1 MCQIIQVEEEI
12 NLALK
17 AFCTPALVDIEVRRI
32 WLIKQNQETN
42 VTKDRDEQVVSIKN
56 RVMQLKLEDKIL

>member
-42 VTKDRDEQVVSIKN
+42 VTKDRDEEVVSIKN
-56 RVMQLKLEDKIL
+56 